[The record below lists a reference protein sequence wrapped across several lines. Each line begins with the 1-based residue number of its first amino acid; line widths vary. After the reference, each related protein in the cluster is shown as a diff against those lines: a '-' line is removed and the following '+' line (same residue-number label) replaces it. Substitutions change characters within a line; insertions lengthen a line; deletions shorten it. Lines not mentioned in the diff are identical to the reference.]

1 LISGVLAQQDE
12 IDRVIAQ
19 AAPAWPVEQLAAGDE
34 LISLRSRAAAF
45 RPLSVVREMEAQAQ
59 QEYFGKIQALEAE
72 LQKTTEKMQALQ
84 KARGPAAKG
93 AQILTAEEQA
103 ELESFRKKVVV
114 ARKELKDLRKNLR
127 QDSESLVFWTKV
139 ANIALVPV
147 LVALAG
153 IGVAL
158 LRRRRQAAA
167 A

>member
-1 LISGVLAQQDE
+1 
-12 IDRVIAQ
+12 
-19 AAPAWPVEQLAAGDE
+19 
-34 LISLRSRAAAF
+34 
-45 RPLSVVREMEAQAQ
+45 
-59 QEYFGKIQALEAE
+59 
-72 LQKTTEKMQALQ
+72 MQALQ

-103 ELESFRKKVVV
+103 ELENFRKKVVV